1 MLTQI
6 RHRSICLKE
15 SRKAENFYTLWSLG
29 LLNYRL
35 GLFWK
40 VPNAYMANV
49 NTLREESIKRD
60 EEN

>member
-15 SRKAENFYTLWSLG
+15 SRKTENFCTLWRLG
-29 LLNYRL
+29 LLNDRL

-49 NTLREESIKRD
+49 NTLREESIKTD